1 MNEQIIYYWDNVLSQ
16 GKPQEPKIN
25 DYIVHFALINQYGNS
40 EINEWI
46 CCDSMNKLL
55 GLVKYVILPS
65 IQLSRA
71 EIKNENKSKICFGTI
86 GYADTLEVLDDIKYD
101 IKFRSEY
108 KDWFME
114 LEKYNKEIELEVIKN
129 VFDDIDEKVDYKDG
143 IVLTLEVYKNIKEVG
158 LQLIKDYEE
167 QDMIEELED
176 TFNFS
181 RDEIANMFNKI
192 DENVFLIKRI
202 MPILYNSEM
211 I

>member
-1 MNEQIIYYWDNVLSQ
+1 MGYVDTIEELN
-16 GKPQEPKIN
+16 
-25 DYIVHFALINQYGNS
+25 YI
-40 EINEWI
+40 
-46 CCDSMNKLL
+46 
-55 GLVKYVILPS
+55 
-65 IQLSRA
+65 
-71 EIKNENKSKICFGTI
+71 KS
-86 GYADTLEVLDDIKYD
+86 D
-101 IKFRSEY
+101 IKFISEY

-143 IVLTLEVYKNIKEVG
+143 IVLTLEVYKNIKEAG

-181 RDEIANMFNKI
+181 RDEIENMFNKI

-202 MPILYNSEM
+202 MPILYNLEM